1 MKLGEL
7 KPKIKTGRERFH
19 ADRTSLGYTLDQF
32 WRWSVS
38 DLVSNATR
46 GRLAEYIV
54 AQALRID
61 TTAVRDEWGSYD
73 LKMPTGKT
81 TCLKVEVKSAAYV
94 QTWTQTQPSA
104 IQFGVAKKWIWNSRT
119 KRWKHRRVA
128 DVYVFALLK
137 EKCKKKVDPLNVG
150 QWGFYVLPTKT
161 LNKRKR
167 SQHSIMLNSLT
178 GYAKGV
184 DYFHLRN
191 EVLKVIKKPT
201 R

>member
-1 MKLGEL
+1 MAHEL
-7 KPKIKTGRERFH
+7 IPKIKTGREQFH
-19 ADRTSLGYTLDQF
+19 ADSTSLGFTLERF

-46 GRLAEYIV
+46 GRLAEFIV

-61 TTAVRDEWGSYD
+61 TKAVRDEWGSYD

-81 TCLKVEVKSAAYV
+81 TYLKVEVKSAAYV

-104 IQFGVAKKWIWNSRT
+104 IQFEVTKKWVWNSPT
-119 KRWKHRRVA
+119 KRWRHRRVA

-137 EKCKKKVDPLNVG
+137 EKRKNKVDPLNVG
-150 QWGFYVLPTKT
+150 QWVFYVLPAKT
-161 LNKRKR
+161 LNNRER
-167 SQHSIMLNSLT
+167 SQHSITLNSLK
-178 GYAKGV
+178 GYAKEV
-184 DYFHLRN
+184 DYFHLRD
-191 EVLKVIKKPT
+191 KVVKAIKKPT